1 MDKHDGIRR
10 PELAR
15 MVQGRGAFL
24 DDIKL
29 PGMCFAVFVRSQ
41 YAHANIKS
49 INVDEALN
57 VPGAI
62 GVITPDEVLPYV
74 NPIRP
79 ASPGSSDFARPL
91 SPRAASRAWARPAP
105 WALTLP
111 WATRWPT
118 LCSRWE
124 SR

>member
-41 YAHANIKS
+41 CAHANIKS

-62 GVITPDEVLPYV
+62 GVITPDEVLP
-74 NPIRP
+74 
-79 ASPGSSDFARPL
+79 
-91 SPRAASRAWARPAP
+91 
-105 WALTLP
+105 
-111 WATRWPT
+111 
-118 LCSRWE
+118 
-124 SR
+124 